1 MKLDVHCEMLLSE
14 YHEKLPI
21 YEKMKTVVLDLLR
34 NCLDKN
40 NILVSGLKPASRRS
54 KAWQGSWS

>member
-1 MKLDVHCEMLLSE
+1 MKLDMHCEMLLNE

-34 NCLDKN
+34 SCLDKN
-40 NILVSGLKPASRRS
+40 NILVSGIEARVKSG
-54 KAWQGSWS
+54 KA